1 MTTFVLEDETGLS
14 TATSYIDVTFADDY
28 LGKSWATGK
37 STTDKQ
43 NAIIEGSEY
52 VDARFF
58 NKLRGRPLVNDQ
70 GLEFPRSGLYNV
82 YGVLV
87 EGLPNDLKKAVAI
100 YAEQSLNGT
109 LYPTNETTAKEI
121 KKKKTVV
128 GPIATE
134 IEYVGSN
141 RAKEFLNF
149 PLADRLMAQFL
160 KTYGGRAVR
169 N

>member
-1 MTTFVLEDETGLS
+1 MTTFVLEDGTGLS
-14 TATSYIDVTFADDY
+14 TSTSYIDVAYADDY
-28 LGKSWATGK
+28 LGESWAPGK
-37 STTDKQ
+37 SSTEKQ
-43 NAIIEGSEY
+43 NALIAGSEY

-70 GLEFPRSGLYNV
+70 GLEFPRHGMYSV
-82 YGVLV
+82 YGVPV
-87 EGLPNDLKKAVAI
+87 EGLPSDLKKAVAI
-100 YAEQSLNGT
+100 YSEQFLLGT
-109 LYPTNETTAKEI
+109 LYPTNETTAKEV
-121 KKKKTVV
+121 KKKRTVV
-128 GPIATE
+128 GPITTE

-160 KTYGGRAVR
+160 KTYNGTVVR